1 MRNLTILITL
11 FVLIALIVSLITVYV
26 KAPAPK
32 PTPIPTTAPI
42 LTPTPTNTPS
52 GSAPPSTISSL
63 SGEVLIQKQGS
74 TNWVQAFA
82 GTELEVG
89 DYLKTSGNGSA
100 ILLFFEGSTIE
111 VQSNTE
117 ILIKELS
124 LAEGTGTTTIRL
136 RQLVGSSI
144 DRVQKLVDSESKYE
158 VDTAAASAIVRGT
171 IFKLFV
177 TIDGNTT
184 LNSDE
189 GDVLFTASGVTVLV
203 GTGMQSIAC
212 VGCPPSNPSPGVTP
226 TPVVTPTP
234 SPTPTPTP
242 VVTPTPSPT
251 PTPTPV
257 VIPSPTPTPTPAPT
271 PTQTPISTPAPLN
284 VDDSY
289 SGGQVELSVGQ
300 SLVVTL
306 ESNASTGYSWSLAQ
320 NSDETVLNKTGN
332 EYISPQTTGPIVG
345 APGKEEWTFLALK
358 EGTSS
363 ISMEYKRPW
372 EKDTPPA
379 RTFSLTVVVTE

>member
-52 GSAPPSTISSL
+52 SSAPPSTISSL

-242 VVTPTPSPT
+242 VVTPT
-251 PTPTPV
+251 
-257 VIPSPTPTPTPAPT
+257 
-271 PTQTPISTPAPLN
+271 QTPISTPAPLN

-320 NSDETVLNKTGN
+320 ISDETVLNKTGN
-332 EYISPQTTGPIVG
+332 KYISPQTTGPIVG